1 MKQSIY
7 GRTLRL
13 ARTGAKAIQSRPNGR
28 VTIFTHACRATG
40 LAIIWA
46 LVIGSP
52 GIWLNAGA
60 VDVPHASQGAPA
72 TQRLVVRS
80 LAHLPDTDNALDAIS
95 ATNPSLIES
104 TATLSGIYLVSYATT
119 SLAADALERLD
130 ANPHIAWAERD
141 LLVQYSF
148 DPGDPLNEDQLW
160 IQTIDLPAAWNIS
173 TGDPTIVV
181 AVVDS
186 GVSATH
192 PDLQGK
198 LLPGYDFFNDDED
211 PDDEVGHGTAVA
223 GIIAARGTDGVGI
236 AGVAMDTM
244 ILPVKVGSVDGSP
257 ISAIA
262 AGIVWAVDNGAHI
275 INLSLGS
282 DFPSDAL
289 HDAVNYAY
297 ANDIPVVAAA
307 GNEADAISYPAAYPE
322 TISVGAST
330 SWGTLTSFTSRSN
343 RVDLVAPGTGILA
356 PWWGEVE
363 GDTWAS
369 VSGTSFAAPMVAGT
383 LALLR
388 ALDPEIATEE
398 LRALLRQTAVPL
410 GNGETETGAGAGH
423 LDAGAA
429 LSIFISQAFDRT
441 WLPTDSPVA
450 SGTADRTWVWGP
462 EAIATGFE
470 SYDQATRGERLI
482 RYYDKARMEITHPA
496 ALTQDPW
503 FVTNGLLARELI
515 TGKMQLGDQVFA
527 TRDPAQIAI
536 AGDWASSL
544 APTYADFYRWLNAPP
559 ASPGSTLFQSID
571 SVARVSEEAQ
581 LAQYGVTAAW
591 HVGETNHQIASVFWS
606 YLNSLGL
613 IAMDGEFVMGPLFSP
628 TFYATGLPITE
639 AYWTEV
645 EVNGVLTNV
654 LVQCFERRCLTYTPS
669 NPENWQVEMGNV
681 GQHYFKWR
689 YEEEQQSSRSNRMSD
704 RHASMGWRP

>member
-1 MKQSIY
+1 M
-7 GRTLRL
+7 
-13 ARTGAKAIQSRPNGR
+13 
-28 VTIFTHACRATG
+28 
-40 LAIIWA
+40 
-46 LVIGSP
+46 
-52 GIWLNAGA
+52 
-60 VDVPHASQGAPA
+60 
-72 TQRLVVRS
+72 VRS
-80 LAHLPDTDNALDAIS
+80 ATHIADADSALDAIS
-95 ATNPSLIES
+95 ATNPSLVKP
-104 TATLSGIYLVSYATT
+104 TGTLSGTYLVSYATDK
-119 SLAADALERLD
+119 LATGALDRL
-130 ANPHIAWAERD
+130 ASNPHIAWAERD
-141 LLVQYSF
+141 RLVQYSF
-148 DPGDPLNEDQLW
+148 NPGDPLNEDQLW

-173 TGDPTIVV
+173 TGSPTVVV

-198 LLPGYDFFNDDED
+198 LLPGYDFFDDDDE

-223 GIIAARGTDGVGI
+223 GIIAARGNDGIGI

-244 ILPVKVGSVDGSP
+244 ILPVKVGSVNGSP

-289 HDAVNYAY
+289 HDAVIYAY
-297 ANDIPVVAAA
+297 EHNIPVVAAA
-307 GNEADAISYPAAYPE
+307 GNEPEAISYPGAYPE

-330 SWGTLTSFTSRSN
+330 PWGTLTSFTSRSN
-343 RVDLVAPGTGILA
+343 RVDLVAPGTGVLA
-356 PWWGEVE
+356 PWWGEQE

-388 ALDPEIATEE
+388 SLDPEVTTEE
-398 LRALLRQTAVPL
+398 LRALLRQTAIPVGDPDA
-410 GNGETETGAGAGH
+410 ESGAGAGY

-429 LSIFISQAFDRT
+429 LSTFISQAFDRT
-441 WLPTDSPVA
+441 WLPADSPVA
-450 SGTADRTWVWGP
+450 GGSADRTWVWGP

-470 SYDQATRGERLI
+470 SYDQATHGERLI
-482 RYYDKARMEITHPA
+482 RYYDKARMEITNPA

-515 TGKMQLGDQVFA
+515 IGKMQVGDHVFV
-527 TRDPAQIAI
+527 TRDPAQIAV

-544 APTYADFYRWLNAPP
+544 APTYADFYARLKAPA
-559 ASPGSTLFQSID
+559 ASPGATLIESID
-571 SVARVSEEAQ
+571 FSARITEEAWF
-581 LAQYGVTAAW
+581 AQYGVTAAW
-591 HVGETNHQIASVFWS
+591 HVSETNHQIASVFWS

-613 IAMDGEFVMGPLFSP
+613 IAMDGELVMGPLFSP

-645 EVNGVLTNV
+645 EVEGVLTDV

-681 GQHYFKWR
+681 GQHYFNWR
-689 YEEEQQSSRSNRMSD
+689 YAEEQDSAGSNRMSD
-704 RHASMGWRP
+704 RQAGMGWRP